1 MGLLDY
7 IGKRAGRRQAEA
19 ICRLAIASSSNGSV
33 RCNPPIVQLV
43 GDVEHPDFRDAVALV
58 RSSALVTEGAEAAR
72 ELIVVAQS
80 RPGVVPLAEVE
91 RLRRQNPLAG
101 IVALLGTWCEGE
113 TRTGRP
119 WPGVPRLYWYE
130 FPAWFR
136 RQLSLRAAGRCPEWS
151 QCDFGFPAA
160 AGKLL
165 ADFGLRIADC
175 GLRMAGSVSRGVI
188 QLSTA
193 SRESA
198 DALSDVLGL
207 AGYAT
212 VWQRGGDSAPF
223 VRGAVAGVWDGG
235 QLDERE
241 SDELTAFCRRL
252 ERFHTPVVAILDFPR
267 RDRVEVALEYGAAAV
282 LGKPWRVEDLLGTIE
297 QSLRAG
303 ARPGGQANNRAA

>member
-7 IGKRAGRRQAEA
+7 IVKRAGRRQAET
-19 ICRLAIASSSNGSV
+19 ICRLAIASSSNGMLG
-33 RCNPPIVQLV
+33 RNPPVVQLV
-43 GDVEHPDFRDAVALV
+43 GDVEHSDFHDSIALV
-58 RSSALVTEGAEAAR
+58 RSSASVTEVAEATR

-80 RPGVVPLAEVE
+80 RPGAVPLAEVE
-91 RLRRQNPLAG
+91 RLRRNNPLAG
-101 IVALLGTWCEGE
+101 ILALLGTWCEGE

-119 WPGVPRLYWYE
+119 WPGVTRLYWYE

-136 RQLSLRAAGRCPEWS
+136 RQLSLRAAGRCPDWS
-151 QCDFGFPAA
+151 QCDFGI
-160 AGKLL
+160 
-165 ADFGLRIADC
+165 RIADC
-175 GLRMAGSVSRGVI
+175 GLRISGDLSRGVI

-198 DALSDVLGL
+198 DSLSDVLGL
-207 AGYAT
+207 AGYAS
-212 VWQRGGDSAPF
+212 VWQRAGDSAPF

-252 ERFHTPVVAILDFPR
+252 DRNNAQVIAILDFPR
-267 RDRVEVALEYGAAAV
+267 RDRVERALQCGAAAV

-297 QSLRAG
+297 QNLRSG
-303 ARPGGQANNRAA
+303 TRPSGHANNRAA